1 MALSKLRSGLPL
13 DRQTK
18 EVISNAHDFCTI
30 EKDNILRTCEPCGT
44 YCLVHPTK
52 VIQRVAQLTGVSER
66 TVNRIVQEKKQG
78 QVQSPKKTS
87 TRSGVL
93 NTIDDFDICAI
104 RRIVH
109 NMYISGENVKL
120 EVLLAKVQEDLN
132 LFISKSSLRKLL
144 LQNGFRFRKINTRKI
159 LMEKPDVAVARA
171 RYLREV
177 RKIRSRQPER
187 SIIYLDETWYCQ
199 YDIEQ
204 RAWLDGNEIN
214 GRKNV
219 IGKGKRLIIVHAGSD
234 KGFVND
240 ALLSIWTDGKSN
252 DYHDSM
258 NARLFEEWFTKML
271 KNISSNSVVVMNNA
285 SYHSRQMN
293 KTPASSS
300 TKGDIKTWLQQNDI
314 DYDEEMLKVELLD
327 LVRSSSHKKTYF
339 VDELAKEHGHQVL
352 RLSPY
357 QCDLN
362 SIELIWAQMKRSVR
376 ARNTNGTLAGV
387 SSLVE
392 EAVAGISASDWAK
405 CCEHVIRLENEYWER
420 ERVADE
426 VEPVVI
432 PLASS
437 DSEADSSDTD

>member
-1 MALSKLRSGLPL
+1 M
-13 DRQTK
+13 D
-18 EVISNAHDFCTI
+18 
-30 EKDNILRTCEPCGT
+30 
-44 YCLVHPTK
+44 
-52 VIQRVAQLTGVSER
+52 
-66 TVNRIVQEKKQG
+66 
-78 QVQSPKKTS
+78 
-87 TRSGVL
+87 
-93 NTIDDFDICAI
+93 
-104 RRIVH
+104 
-109 NMYISGENVKL
+109 
-120 EVLLAKVQEDLN
+120 
-132 LFISKSSLRKLL
+132 
-144 LQNGFRFRKINTRKI
+144 
-159 LMEKPDVAVARA
+159 
-171 RYLREV
+171 
-177 RKIRSRQPER
+177 
-187 SIIYLDETWYCQ
+187 
-199 YDIEQ
+199 
-204 RAWLDGNEIN
+204 
-214 GRKNV
+214 
-219 IGKGKRLIIVHAGSD
+219 
-234 KGFVND
+234 
-240 ALLSIWTDGKSN
+240 
-252 DYHDSM
+252 
-258 NARLFEEWFTKML
+258 
-271 KNISSNSVVVMNNA
+271 NA

-293 KTPASSS
+293 KAPTSSS

-352 RLSPY
+352 RLAPY

-362 SIELIWAQMKRSVR
+362 PIELIWAQMKRSVR